1 MRIGSYNSTMRYQGS
16 INRTYENQTKLME
29 MSDGDRI
36 HRPSD
41 DCVGYSKYLRHSIT
55 YGENAQYQ
63 TNVQTAISWMKNTD
77 SALVDMADVCPH
89 CGGLACRSF
98 SFSTPWL

>member
-36 HRPSD
+36 HRPS
-41 DCVGYSKYLRHSIT
+41 RT
-55 YGENAQYQ
+55 RR
-63 TNVQTAISWMKNTD
+63 
-77 SALVDMADVCPH
+77 MARIP
-89 CGGLACRSF
+89 
-98 SFSTPWL
+98 TPICEPSRAR